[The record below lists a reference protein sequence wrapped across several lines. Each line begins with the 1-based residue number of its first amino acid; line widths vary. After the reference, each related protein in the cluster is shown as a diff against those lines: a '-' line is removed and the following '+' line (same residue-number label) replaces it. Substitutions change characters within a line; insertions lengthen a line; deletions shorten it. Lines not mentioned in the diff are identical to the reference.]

1 MGRGRHVRR
10 ASSGSRSERGI
21 SSHDASPANSNRA
34 SPYPSPNVSPHG
46 RYEDLP
52 QVNIGGQAIPLM
64 VSKQNVTTGRT
75 KVASHN
81 RRKQE
86 ATFVCPVAGCG
97 STFTRSFN
105 LKGTCHQLHRLR
117 MMLITF
123 IGHIRSHNEEKPFVC
138 PWPGC
143 NKGFARQHDCKRH
156 EQLHSNYRPFACE
169 GCQKPFARM
178 DALNRHL
185 KSEGGTECAKLLL
198 SKGQTLPL
206 TPPKLDSATKAEDW
220 DSGLQL

>member
-21 SSHDASPANSNRA
+21 SSHDGSPANSNRA
-34 SPYPSPNVSPHG
+34 SPYPSPNVSPRG
-46 RYEDLP
+46 RYEELP
-52 QVNIGGQAIPLM
+52 AQVNVGGQAIPLN

-75 KVASHN
+75 KAASHN

-86 ATFVCPVAGCG
+86 ASFVCPVPGCG

-105 LKGTCHQLHRLR
+105 LK
-117 MMLITF
+117 
-123 IGHIRSHNEEKPFVC
+123 GHIRSHNEEKPFVC

-143 NKGFARQHDCKRH
+143 GKGFARQHDCKRH
-156 EQLHSNYRPFACE
+156 EQLHSNYRPFQCE

-185 KSEGGTECAKLLL
+185 RSEGGADCAKLLEG
-198 SKGQTLPL
+198 KGQTLPL
-206 TPPKLDSATKAEDW
+206 MQPKMELMPKMEDW
-220 DSGLQL
+220 ESGL